1 MFERRVSDMTHNQIE
16 YFKYLE
22 STRHNK
28 VSEAE
33 TNRSNLANEQIAS
46 GNLSE
51 SIRHNIAAET
61 ETGRHNQATEQLEQ
75 GKLTESIRHNQA
87 AEEENRRHN
96 VAYED
101 ETARHNIATESE
113 TNRSNI
119 AHEAIAKDQLSETKR
134 HNERTELISASDVGV
149 KAASKLPSTST
160 VVTAPVKGAGR
171 GSGKQLA
178 LPPAASVKKTGTFTP
193 LLFFNNAWKH
203 GQINKKGRVTDA

>member
-1 MFERRVSDMTHNQIE
+1 MTHNQIE

-28 VSEAE
+28 VSETE
-33 TNRSNLANEQIAS
+33 TNRSNLANERIAS

-51 SIRHNIAAET
+51 SIRHNIAAEN

-96 VAYED
+96 IAYED
-101 ETARHNIATESE
+101 ETARHNIATEFE
-113 TNRSNI
+113 TNRSNV
-119 AHEAIAKDQLSETKR
+119 AHEAIARDQLSETKR
-134 HNERTELISASDVGV
+134 HNERAELISASDVGI
-149 KAASKLPSTST
+149 KGASKLPPNSTI
-160 VVTAPVKGAGR
+160 VTPPVKTTGTGK
-171 GSGKQLA
+171 GKQLA
-178 LPPAASVKKTGTFTP
+178 LPPAKGTTKTGTFTP